1 MPENHF
7 PLGTILVADDDE
19 AVRDML
25 VYLLR
30 GRGYRVLAAADGE
43 EALALFQ
50 KQPVDLALFD
60 VMMPRLNGFAAC
72 RMAKAQPETRLT
84 PIVLITGL
92 GRSEDRVK
100 GIESGADD
108 FLSKPVHQEELL
120 ARVKSLVRM
129 KRYTDELES
138 AETVLFTLAAAIE
151 AKDPY
156 TEGHCDRLSRYAVAL
171 AARLGL
177 PEEDRVALRR
187 GGTIHDIG
195 KVGVPEAILLKPG
208 PLDADERKAMEAHP
222 VIGAHIC
229 APLKSFRNVLP
240 IIRWHHERQNG
251 TGYPD
256 RLRGAEIP
264 LITRV
269 LQTVDVYD
277 ALSTARPY
285 RAALPH
291 EKVFSIMREEVE
303 RGWWDGALVDELEAL
318 LNASPELIA
327 ASAPGRA
334 DTARASSGAGTADA
348 ETTQAGIMEE
358 PQGQEMPDWAAQ
370 INVA

>member
-1 MPENHF
+1 VLENHF

-19 AVRDML
+19 AIRDML

-30 GRGYRVLAAADGE
+30 GHGYRVLAAADGQ

-50 KQPVDLALFD
+50 TQPVDLALFD

-72 RMAKAQPETRLT
+72 RMAKAQPQTRLT

-108 FLSKPVHQEELL
+108 FLNKPIHQEELL
-120 ARVKSLVRM
+120 ARVKSLVRL

-138 AETVLFTLAAAIE
+138 AETVLCTLAAAIE

-171 AARLGL
+171 AARLRL
-177 PEEDRVALRR
+177 PEEDLVALRR
-187 GGTIHDIG
+187 GGAIHDIG

-208 PLDADERKAMEAHP
+208 PLDAEERKIMEAHT
-222 VIGAHIC
+222 VIGTHIC

-256 RLRGAEIP
+256 RLRGPEIP
-264 LITRV
+264 LVTRV
-269 LQTVDVYD
+269 LQTVDLYD

-291 EKVFSIMREEVE
+291 EKVFVIMREEVT
-303 RGWWDGALVDELEAL
+303 RGWWDGALLDELEAL
-318 LNASPELIA
+318 LNASPELITPA
-327 ASAPGRA
+327 AP
-334 DTARASSGAGTADA
+334 ARASGARLGAGEGAGAATADEA
-348 ETTQAGIMEE
+348 H
-358 PQGQEMPDWAAQ
+358 GQEMPDWAAQ
-370 INVA
+370 IHVV

>member
-156 TEGHCDRLSRYAVAL
+156 TEGHCDRLSR
-171 AARLGL
+171 
-177 PEEDRVALRR
+177 
-187 GGTIHDIG
+187 
-195 KVGVPEAILLKPG
+195 
-208 PLDADERKAMEAHP
+208 
-222 VIGAHIC
+222 
-229 APLKSFRNVLP
+229 
-240 IIRWHHERQNG
+240 
-251 TGYPD
+251 
-256 RLRGAEIP
+256 
-264 LITRV
+264 
-269 LQTVDVYD
+269 
-277 ALSTARPY
+277 
-285 RAALPH
+285 
-291 EKVFSIMREEVE
+291 
-303 RGWWDGALVDELEAL
+303 
-318 LNASPELIA
+318 
-327 ASAPGRA
+327 
-334 DTARASSGAGTADA
+334 
-348 ETTQAGIMEE
+348 
-358 PQGQEMPDWAAQ
+358 
-370 INVA
+370 